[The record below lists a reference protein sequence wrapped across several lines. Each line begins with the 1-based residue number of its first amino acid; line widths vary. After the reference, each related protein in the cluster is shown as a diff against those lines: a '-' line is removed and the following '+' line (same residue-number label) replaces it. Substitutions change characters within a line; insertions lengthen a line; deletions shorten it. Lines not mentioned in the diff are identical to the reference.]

1 MTDWKRK
8 KNLLEQETG
17 QIYIYKKYF
26 IESNKHC
33 TENNWKQW
41 PEKIK
46 NSGIYNTN
54 HGPLSQAWVDGKY
67 RSLLWYVMSTKIM
80 DNT

>member
-1 MTDWKRK
+1 MTTRNLVIKVIIMTQKTDRVTDWKRK

-33 TENNWKQW
+33 TENN
-41 PEKIK
+41 
-46 NSGIYNTN
+46 
-54 HGPLSQAWVDGKY
+54 
-67 RSLLWYVMSTKIM
+67 
-80 DNT
+80 